1 MNPLFIT
8 AHYDDL
14 EVCAGGT
21 AKRYGGIS
29 LVLMPKPNHG
39 TWEQAKV
46 AADILGIRFYGSRT
60 DDNLYLLERL
70 EELSTE
76 CDTIISVSPHDS
88 HPEHQAAA
96 SIARQLA
103 RRNDKALWFM
113 DHIIPGGYGA
123 GPRPNHFVN
132 ISDESAFKYGAIRTY
147 TAVMKRYGKSWV
159 PTIIARDRYYGGVHG
174 VYRAEGFVVQDTM
187 Q

>member
-21 AKRYGGIS
+21 AKRYEGIS
-29 LVLMPKPNHG
+29 VVLTPKLDSG
-39 TWEQAKV
+39 TCEEAQLAAK
-46 AADILGIRFYGSRT
+46 ILGIELFPHT
-60 DDNLYLLERL
+60 NLYGMDVWD
-70 EELSTE
+70 ELAKQY
-76 CDTIISVSPHDS
+76 DTIISVSPHDS

-96 SIARQLA
+96 SVARQLA
-103 RRNDKALWFM
+103 RKNDIALWFM
-113 DHIIPGGYGA
+113 DHAIPGGYGA

-132 ISDESAFKYGAIRTY
+132 ISDESTFKYGAIRTY

-174 VYRAEGFVVQDTM
+174 VYRVEGFVTQDSM